1 MNTPEIST
9 ATTFK
14 NWKGTEFFHYNHL
27 TGTMVMVVNDG
38 CIKGLYT
45 RCDSQ
50 AANLARQY
58 HRSMDYG
65 TPPEKRIYD
74 PCNMEEFHN
83 QFAYVTEYLH
93 EQSTQALLT
102 SI

>member
-1 MNTPEIST
+1 MNTPQLST

-27 TGTMVMVVNDG
+27 TGTLVMIVNDG
-38 CIKGLYT
+38 CIKGMYT

-50 AANLARQY
+50 SANIARQY
-58 HRSMDYG
+58 HRCMEYG

-74 PCNMEEFHN
+74 PCTMEEFHN
-83 QFAYVTEYLH
+83 QFSLVTENLH
-93 EQSTQALLT
+93 NQSIQALST
-102 SI
+102 TI

>member
-1 MNTPEIST
+1 MNQST
-9 ATTFK
+9 TSTIFQ

-27 TGTMVMVVNDG
+27 TGTLVMVVNDG

-50 AANLARQY
+50 SANLARQY
-58 HRSMDYG
+58 HRSMEYG
-65 TPPEKRIYD
+65 VPAEKRLYD
-74 PCNMEEFHN
+74 PCTIEEFHN
-83 QFAYVTEYLH
+83 QFSLVTEALH
-93 EQSTQALLT
+93 YQALDSLTT